1 MSVKWNSYISL
12 PRTTLVAAVALSVLC
27 GVAAPVGAAVPKEE
41 PPTTY
46 EAIGRT
52 GVLRQ
57 TASDGPS
64 ELNGTSLA
72 DGVTL
77 NPVGAGLIQEAA
89 DPEIPEDPETS
100 IVTSGGEESQTGPTM
115 SISMPASDAS
125 LKAPASSPGAQAS
138 RSASDSYEST
148 GLLTSPT
155 DLPQTEAA
163 VQSLQDGV
171 RMMTVIKGPQAPD
184 RARYKLTLPDG
195 ARLLEAT
202 PSYTADQPMPE
213 GELPMTSYVIVSAED
228 AVLGGIEAPWAVDA
242 TGKQV
247 PTHSYKNLLV

>member
-125 LKAPASSPGAQAS
+125 LKAPASSPGAQP
-138 RSASDSYEST
+138 
-148 GLLTSPT
+148 G
-155 DLPQTEAA
+155 
-163 VQSLQDGV
+163 
-171 RMMTVIKGPQAPD
+171 
-184 RARYKLTLPDG
+184 
-195 ARLLEAT
+195 T
-202 PSYTADQPMPE
+202 P
-213 GELPMTSYVIVSAED
+213 G
-228 AVLGGIEAPWAVDA
+228 
-242 TGKQV
+242 
-247 PTHSYKNLLV
+247 